1 MQAVTMDT
9 KIRMPTC
16 LASWSIKQALGSFF
30 TRVVKIKSW
39 LSSRDCPLS
48 TDPTTEHPTRLIL
61 APPPTHW
68 TDQDRTPDQTDPRP
82 SPDPLERPR
91 PNIGH
96 EKRRDG
102 EIRSIPFN
110 SLHCSP

>member
-1 MQAVTMDT
+1 LCPMQITDIHEEGAVVMQAVTMDT

-68 TDQDRTPDQTDPRP
+68 TDQDRTLDMRSDATVKFVAYRLTVFTVHP
-82 SPDPLERPR
+82 
-91 PNIGH
+91 
-96 EKRRDG
+96 KR
-102 EIRSIPFN
+102 
-110 SLHCSP
+110 